1 MEKEIY
7 DGPVTFGDTKLIQM
21 LTRKKEKNIET
32 CSVSINVS
40 KLMKCGVTHSAAV
53 DLIKKLLELKK

>member
-7 DGPVTFGDTKLIQM
+7 DGPVKFGDTKLISL
-21 LTRKKEKNIET
+21 LTRKREKNIET
-32 CSVSINVS
+32 CSISINVK

-53 DLIKKLLELKK
+53 DLIQKLLELKK